1 VVFTLAGL
9 LNRVRQHQAAELA
22 EEW

>member
-1 VVFTLAGL
+1 VFTLAGL

-22 EEW
+22 EER